1 MPARGRV
8 ALPLKGLLK
17 GRAELLALGAPS
29 ALEKVLGAGPNG
41 VGAEAPLQQGF
52 NDLAERPPG
61 SGTKNSSCSKGLRGM
76 VRQGKGRTS

>member
-1 MPARGRV
+1 V
-8 ALPLKGLLK
+8 ALPPKGLLK

-61 SGTKNSSCSKGLRGM
+61 LRHEKLELFKGA
-76 VRQGKGRTS
+76 